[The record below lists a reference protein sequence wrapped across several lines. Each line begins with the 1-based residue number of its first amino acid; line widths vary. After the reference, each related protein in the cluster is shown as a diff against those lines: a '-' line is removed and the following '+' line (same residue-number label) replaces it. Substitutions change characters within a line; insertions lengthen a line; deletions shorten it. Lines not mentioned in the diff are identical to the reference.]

1 MARGGPKVKYFI
13 SAGEHSGDLHAASL
27 IQEIR
32 KQDPKAQIWGMGGP
46 LMAAAGAEIMFD
58 PTAESTIGFW
68 EAAKKV
74 WVFRRRLSEFT
85 YFLRENR
92 PDVVVWVDFGGFNR
106 LLAEQAAALSIPV
119 VCLFPPAAWAYG
131 KGRADRLAR
140 CVTHVASVL
149 PFEAEYYR
157 RYYNLKVTYVGHPL
171 VDRVR
176 PQLAPEEW
184 RQRHG
189 LAPTEKVILLMP
201 GSRKQEVRNLLP
213 VMLAAAAEL
222 AASREDLRFF
232 LPVAPTIDQA
242 LVQSLLEQHP
252 GLAVETEPSAE
263 NYNLMAAADL
273 GILASGTATLEA
285 ALLGLPMIV
294 TYRVSSVSALLY
306 RFLQNKENNQPV
318 MVSLPNLIKGRKIV
332 PELLQD
338 GLTVDDLVMQVRLF
352 LELPERSRQMRKE
365 LQGIGEILGPPGV
378 MERVATIVRGE
389 ATQHPG

>member
-1 MARGGPKVKYFI
+1 VKYFI

>member
-1 MARGGPKVKYFI
+1 MKYFI

-149 PFEAEYYR
+149 PFETEYYR

-365 LQGIGEILGPPGV
+365 LQGIGEILGPSGV

>member
-1 MARGGPKVKYFI
+1 MKYFI

-189 LAPTEKVILLMP
+189 LAPTEKMILLMP

-306 RFLQNKENNQPV
+306 RFLQNKENNQSV

>member
-1 MARGGPKVKYFI
+1 MKYFI

>member
-1 MARGGPKVKYFI
+1 MKYFI

-189 LAPTEKVILLMP
+189 LAPTEKMILLMP

>member
-1 MARGGPKVKYFI
+1 MKYFI
-13 SAGEHSGDLHAASL
+13 SAGELSGDLHAAAL
-27 IQEIR
+27 IQELR
-32 KQDPKAQIWGMGGP
+32 NQDPEAQIWGMGGP
-46 LMAAAGAEIMFD
+46 LMAAAGAEILFD

-68 EAAKKV
+68 EAAKKI
-74 WVFRRRLSEFT
+74 WVFKRRLSEFT
-85 YFLRENR
+85 RFLQENR

-131 KGRADRLAR
+131 KKRADRLAR
-140 CVTHVASVL
+140 CVTHIASVL
-149 PFEAEYYR
+149 PFEAEFYR
-157 RYYNLKVTYVGHPL
+157 RYNLKVTYVGHPL

-184 RQRHG
+184 RQRYD

-201 GSRKQEVRNLLP
+201 GSRKQEVRTLLP

-222 AASREDLRFF
+222 AAARDDLRFF

-242 LVQSLLEQHP
+242 LVQTLLEKHP
-252 GLAVETEPSAE
+252 GLVVETKTSAE
-263 NYNLMAAADL
+263 TYNLMAAADL

-294 TYRVSSVSALLY
+294 TYRVSSVSAFLY
-306 RFLQNKENNQPV
+306 RVLKNKGNNQPL
-318 MVSLPNLIKGRKIV
+318 MVALPNLIKGQKIV
-332 PELLQD
+332 PELIQD
-338 GLTVDDLVMQVRLF
+338 RLTVADLVMHIRLF
-352 LELPERSRQMRKE
+352 LEIPERSRKVRKE

-389 ATQHPG
+389 AAQCTE